1 MGDRKLLW
9 ILLGLSLL
17 MVSARST
24 DEEEDFEEVEEE
36 EEDDD
41 DDYGCDPACERNC
54 VKLKCQAGTARDSC
68 GCCTC
73 AQVEGEYCN
82 FRSRDK
88 RRGRRDVVN
97 LKKSRLLSSFFSL
110 TPPYTFAPTTSFTNP
125 AFVEDVNAASS
136 SPTIADFYASTVGVD
151 SFAIKNQDRKNKQ
164 KTAPK
169 LPTKHTGGIYGRDS
183 NHYLGRKKNSFD
195 DKTVYGTCGDYL
207 ECKPLFTLP
216 DGGEE
221 ENDESFRVVENPK
234 LKPFYQEAKK
244 TTAKE
249 KTAQLIEEW
258 KKKKGFNFD
267 ANWDRDGGGSEFNK
281 NKFQQLNNYGNS
293 DDDKSSLRQEVDN
306 FDDYF
311 FSLFSSPSS
320 PFLPSSSPT
329 NKIDNFPRSPVV
341 GTCVCRYAV
350 TVCASNG
357 QTYKNICHLRSES
370 GLGEGSNPDVHV
382 IKEGPCD
389 PPVAGE

>member
-17 MVSARST
+17 IMVSARSMIE
-24 DEEEDFEEVEEE
+24 DDIEEVVEEDY
-36 EEDDD
+36 
-41 DDYGCDPACERNC
+41 DYYRCDPTCERNC
-54 VKLKCQAGTARDSC
+54 HMLKCGAGTVRDSC

-73 AQVEGEYCN
+73 AQMEGEYCN
-82 FRSRDK
+82 FRPRDK

-125 AFVEDVNAASS
+125 AFVEDVNTAS
-136 SPTIADFYASTVGVD
+136 SPTIADFYASTVGVVD
-151 SFAIKNQDRKNKQ
+151 SFAIKNQDRKKNEQ
-164 KTAPK
+164 KPSPN
-169 LPTKHTGGIYGRDS
+169 LPTKVKHTGGIYSRHL
-183 NHYLGRKKNSFD
+183 NHYLGRKKNSFG

-207 ECKPLFTLP
+207 ECKPLFALP

-221 ENDESFRVVENPK
+221 NKNDESFRVVENPK

-244 TTAKE
+244 TTAKG
-249 KTAQLIEEW
+249 KTAQLIEQW
-258 KKKKGFNFD
+258 KKKKGFNFG
-267 ANWDRDGGGSEFNK
+267 ANWDRDGGGSKFNK
-281 NKFQQLNNYGNS
+281 NKNELQQSNNYGNS
-293 DDDKSSLRQEVDN
+293 DDNKNSLRQEVDE
-306 FDDYF
+306 YF
-311 FSLFSSPSS
+311 FSLFSSSS
-320 PFLPSSSPT
+320 PFLPSSFPT

-341 GTCVCRYAV
+341 GICVCRYAV